1 MKKTQT
7 KNVYDELVSIIISG
21 QYNVGDKFLTEME
34 LCSKFGLSRS
44 TIREAI
50 SKLQAKGFVDVIKGS
65 GTYIKS
71 VELNTEAN
79 TLIIDKIDNLN
90 DFMEIRENIE
100 TLAVKLF
107 IKNYSEENIE
117 RLIKAEK
124 AFEKAIKEKNVEKMA
139 LYDETFHRTIFE
151 CTDNRLLMNIGEVL
165 SNSFKEYRMKTFVN
179 EENRKDA
186 IAGHKSIIDSLKR
199 KDTSDAKFNI
209 KNHLNISKLNAV
221 KK

>member
-7 KNVYDELVSIIISG
+7 KNIYDELLSMIISG
-21 QYNVGDKFLTEME
+21 NYAVGDKFLTEME
-34 LCSKFGLSRS
+34 LCAKFNLSRS

-71 VELNTEAN
+71 TDLNTEAN
-79 TLIIDKIDNLN
+79 TLTIDRIDNVD

-107 IKNYSEENIE
+107 IRNYSEENIE
-117 RLIKAEK
+117 RLTKAEK

-151 CTDNRLLMNIGEVL
+151 CTDNKLLTSIGEVL
-165 SNSFKEYRMKTFVN
+165 SNSFKYYRMKTFEN

-186 IAGHKSIIDSLKR
+186 IDGHKSIIDAIKR
-199 KDTSDAKFNI
+199 RDTSDAKYNI
-209 KNHLNISKLNAV
+209 KNHLNVSRLNAI